1 MNVEACAR
9 PNSDFRRILSIEP
22 EREKRTMAKL
32 TRLLLAAYI
41 LTCLPLV
48 SEAGDVFTGF
58 QIDNKNQYFG
68 YFGIR
73 TPILHDSG
81 GPGLFVQAI
90 TSGLGYKFTSSGQLL
105 DANIQSIV
113 PSLGITTTLGGWAL
127 SALAGPQLRR
137 IEEQR
142 VNASNTISYQAG
154 VYGQLEALYWHE
166 KWNLHAIGSYADL
179 DNFFWSR
186 LRGKVL
192 AYRPE
197 QSCCVMYVGWDV
209 TGMGNADFRGVM
221 TGPVGEVQV
230 GNMFVLVRGGYQH
243 NTTFHSGTY
252 GGFEI
257 YFPF

>member
-1 MNVEACAR
+1 MAR
-9 PNSDFRRILSIEP
+9 
-22 EREKRTMAKL
+22 L
-32 TRLLLAAYI
+32 TRLLLAACI

-58 QIDNKNQYFG
+58 QIDNKGQYFG
-68 YFGIR
+68 YLGVR
-73 TPILHDSG
+73 TPILRTSG
-81 GPGLFVQAI
+81 GPSLFVQAI
-90 TSGLGYKFTSSGQLL
+90 TAGLGYSFKTNGQLL
-105 DANIQSIV
+105 DANVQSIV
-113 PSLGITTTLGGWAL
+113 PSIGITKTLGGWTL

-142 VNASNTISYQAG
+142 LNASGTINYQAG
-154 VYGQLEALYWHE
+154 VYGQVEAFYWQE

-192 AYRPE
+192 AYQPE
-197 QSCCVMYVGWDV
+197 KSCCATYVGWDV
-209 TGMGNADFRGVM
+209 TGMGNADFRAVM
-221 TGPVGEVQV
+221 TGPVAEVQV
-230 GNMFVLVRGGYQH
+230 DKVFVLAKGGYQ
-243 NTTFHSGTY
+243 NSTSFHSGAY